1 MQDNSKKQR
10 HFPPFYL
17 RSSFYENGE
26 LKNERGSCVFRADLF
41 DENGRA
47 SITCKNNIFTYYD
60 DIAFDERDEEGFYFK
75 EIDFKDQ
82 SSFLEKLKSDG
93 NITNCSERE
102 CNCYNCRGYDSDY

>member
-1 MQDNSKKQR
+1 MTCVGGPGILQLQNCKITVKSRDT
-10 HFPPFYL
+10 FPLSISGQVFI
-17 RSSFYENGE
+17 ENCE

-75 EIDFKDQ
+75 EIDFKD
-82 SSFLEKLKSDG
+82 
-93 NITNCSERE
+93 
-102 CNCYNCRGYDSDY
+102 